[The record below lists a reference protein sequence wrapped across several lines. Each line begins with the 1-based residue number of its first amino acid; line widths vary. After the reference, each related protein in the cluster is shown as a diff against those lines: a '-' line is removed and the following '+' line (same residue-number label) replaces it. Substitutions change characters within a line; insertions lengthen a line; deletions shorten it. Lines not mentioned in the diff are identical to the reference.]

1 MRRWGRSQ
9 SGAGFPAHQQGWMAA
24 HNRGV
29 YFREEEKRRGRN
41 PYLANPAH
49 SVLDLK
55 QSYGSSENAIHYLKG
70 SW

>member
-1 MRRWGRSQ
+1 
-9 SGAGFPAHQQGWMAA
+9 MAA

-55 QSYGSSENAIHYLKG
+55 Q
-70 SW
+70 